1 LDVQNVKK
9 QEVNQGK
16 EDEVIKADTHT
27 RIRAMMLV
35 KMYPIRQWWQVVNVV
50 EVDEIWTI
58 LLIVIVIVIVI
69 WVKANEAKGDVCI
82 NF

>member
-58 LLIVIVIVIVI
+58 LLIVIVIVI